1 MSFAILFSAC
11 QPVSTPTALL
21 SSSPT
26 TTIKST
32 LPPMLTHEEPTSTA
46 VSRTL
51 TPTLIPTQ
59 MAGQLAIITYELQA
73 PPELEPIL
81 FTSVQG
87 RQFSNGDFSLGDT
100 RFPDLSFF
108 DDMHYC
114 MKNDLDGAHLVAC
127 QEFNQDGTKGSVKLT
142 RNGSE
147 IYSIDTGPGSP
158 VNNLQG
164 LWVYDQHW
172 VLETAYVTTHTSDN
186 VTTID
191 VTGHITIDGV
201 LLNDKKKYDEAFG
214 FQTIAGKPFFLFKRG
229 GKIGF
234 SYDGVETPLDY
245 DAVPH
250 YGCCSAGALNPQA
263 WENHINFFGQRGET
277 WFFVTIGIL
286 NQ

>member
-1 MSFAILFSAC
+1 MVFS
-11 QPVSTPTALL
+11 
-21 SSSPT
+21 
-26 TTIKST
+26 
-32 LPPMLTHEEPTSTA
+32 
-46 VSRTL
+46 
-51 TPTLIPTQ
+51 
-59 MAGQLAIITYELQA
+59 
-73 PPELEPIL
+73 
-81 FTSVQG
+81 SVQG
-87 RQFSNGDFSLGDT
+87 RKFGNGDFSLGDT

-114 MKNDLDGAHLVAC
+114 RKNDLDGAHLVAC

-172 VLETAYVTTHTSDN
+172 VLETAYVTTYTSGG

-191 VTGHITIDGV
+191 AVGQITVDGV
-201 LLNDKKKYDEAFG
+201 LLNDQKKYDEAFG
-214 FQTIAGKPFFLFKRG
+214 FQTIACKPFFLFKRD

-263 WENHINFFGQRGET
+263 WENHINFFGQRGED
-277 WFFVTIGIL
+277 WFFVTIGI
-286 NQ
+286 